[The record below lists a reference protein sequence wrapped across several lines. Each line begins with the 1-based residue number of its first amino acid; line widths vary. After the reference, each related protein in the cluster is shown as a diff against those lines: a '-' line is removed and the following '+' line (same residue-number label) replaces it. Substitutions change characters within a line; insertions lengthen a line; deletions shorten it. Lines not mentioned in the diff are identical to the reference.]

1 MARSST
7 RPARRRPPRPSIALR
22 WLAVGALVLC
32 GLLYV
37 RPLGTYLDRRAAVA
51 DRAAEVRTLRVERD
65 RLARRL
71 RFSKSDA
78 ALAREARRLGYVRPG
93 ERLFIVKG
101 IPRWRA
107 THQRGG
113 TIGRGGR

>member
-7 RPARRRPPRPSIALR
+7 RKARRRPPRPSIALR

-51 DRAAEVRTLRVERD
+51 DRTAEVRTLCLEHD

-107 THQRGG
+107 THQGGG
-113 TIGRGGR
+113 TIGPGGR

>member
-1 MARSST
+1 MARST
-7 RPARRRPPRPSIALR
+7 RPRRLPRSRLILR

-37 RPLGTYLDRRAAVA
+37 RPLQTYLDRRASVA
-51 DRAAEVRTLRVERD
+51 ERLEQVRALRAERD
-65 RLARRL
+65 RLAKRL
-71 RFSKSDA
+71 RFSKSDV
-78 ALAREARRLGYVRPG
+78 ALAREARRLGYVQPG

-107 THQRGG
+107 EARRG
-113 TIGRGGR
+113 TSIAKDGR